1 MKKLFTIALVLFSS
15 IVFSQQ
21 LPSRNPNNLP
31 SRNPGML
38 PSRAYQ
44 MRPQVIER
52 KDGKVT
58 IVITEQQFRMMQ
70 QRRPMMHRRPEP
82 PMCKKCSKHHKHS

>member
-1 MKKLFTIALVLFSS
+1 MKKLFTITLMLLTLAAC
-15 IVFSQQ
+15 SQQ
-21 LPSRNPNNLP
+21 TLPSRNPDNLP
-31 SRNPGML
+31 SRNPRML

-70 QRRPMMHRRPEP
+70 QKHRRPEP
-82 PMCKKCSKHHKHS
+82 PVCNKCSKKHKHH

>member
-1 MKKLFTIALVLFSS
+1 MKKLFTITLMLLTLAAC
-15 IVFSQQ
+15 SQQ
-21 LPSRNPNNLP
+21 TLPSRNQDNLP
-31 SRNPGML
+31 SRNPRML

-70 QRRPMMHRRPEP
+70 QRKQMHPRQEM

>member
-1 MKKLFTIALVLFSS
+1 MKKVLLVILIMFNTAA
-15 IVFSQQ
+15 FSQQ
-21 LPSRNPNNLP
+21 LPSRNPDNLP
-31 SRNPGML
+31 SRNPRML

>member
-21 LPSRNPNNLP
+21 LPSRNPDNLP
-31 SRNPGML
+31 SRNPKML

-44 MRPQVIER
+44 IRPQVIER

-58 IVITEQQFRMMQ
+58 IVITEQQFRMIQ
-70 QRRPMMHRRPEP
+70 QKKPMYHLPKS
-82 PMCKKCSKHHKHS
+82 PMCKKCSKYHKHS